1 MSTPK
6 IAQLLDECGR
16 YDANILPDLQE
27 HLDRQLKTST
37 YDLDANLAL
46 LKLYLLYPEEAKV
59 DVIERVLLKALMAF
73 PATDFHLCMY
83 QIPEKYHTQ
92 LKEVI
97 QLAQWLEM
105 AKFTKFWKD
114 AEAVEALGQATG
126 WQDAVRSFIGGVI
139 SSTYRSIKGSQL
151 IELMNVEASGVDAI
165 IKAQGWSRSKEDKD
179 LVIVNTASFESV
191 AVEPQASTNISLEQ
205 YQTLFMAASG
215 V

>member
-1 MSTPK
+1 MSAK
-6 IAQLLDECGR
+6 IEQLLSDCGR

-27 HLDRQLKTST
+27 HLDRQLQGDM

-46 LKLYLLYPEEAKV
+46 LKLYLLYPEEANV

-83 QIPEKYHTQ
+83 QIPEKYHSQ

-114 AEAVEALGQATG
+114 SENCKALEQAVG
-126 WQDAVRSFIGGVI
+126 WQKAVQNFIAGVI
-139 SSTYRSIKGSQL
+139 SSTYRSIKGDQL
-151 IELMNVEASGVDAI
+151 VELLNMEASGLEAL
-165 IKAQGWSRSKEDKD
+165 IKASCLS
-179 LVIVNTASFESV
+179 
-191 AVEPQASTNISLEQ
+191 
-205 YQTLFMAASG
+205 
-215 V
+215 